1 MLDLH
6 RICILYFNNF
16 ISYKGTFSKQK
27 EVLYAFYAKLFFDF
41 EEVFG
46 ESQRCVEC
54 AQAVFDFF
62 RLALPFGVMKC

>member
-1 MLDLH
+1 MLDFPEN
-6 RICILYFNNF
+6 CILYLNNF

-27 EVLYAFYAKLFFDF
+27 EVLDAFYAKLFFDF

-54 AQAVFDFF
+54 TQAVFDFF